1 MITIYLHKLIF
12 FSFHGIHDEEK
23 ILGNEYEV
31 NLEVTFEEKWPVTK
45 INETINYV
53 TIFEVIRQRMNIPT
67 ALLETVVQDLVNQ
80 VHNIDDR
87 IKTILVSVDKKNPPI
102 ANIEGSVGVSLKKEF

>member
-12 FSFHGIHDEEK
+12 FSFHGIHEEEK

-31 NLEVTFEEKWPVTK
+31 NLEVTFEEKGPVTK

-53 TIFEVIRQRMNIPT
+53 TIFEVIKQRMNIPT
-67 ALLETVVQDLVNQ
+67 ALLETVVQDLADQ
-80 VHNIDDR
+80 IHKIDDR
-87 IKTILVSVDKKNPPI
+87 IKIILVSVDKKNPPI
-102 ANIEGSVGVSLKKEF
+102 ANIEGSVGVSYKKEF